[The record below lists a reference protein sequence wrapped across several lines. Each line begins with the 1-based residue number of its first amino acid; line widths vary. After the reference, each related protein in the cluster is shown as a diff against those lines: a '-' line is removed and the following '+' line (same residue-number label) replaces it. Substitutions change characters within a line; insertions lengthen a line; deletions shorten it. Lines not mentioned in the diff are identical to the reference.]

1 MRLRN
6 ASAHITQ
13 ITQILMC
20 QRELII
26 ISGLLDRKSFMVL
39 LWRRNN
45 PVNSVCGFWTQPS
58 LLFTAWIY
66 LNVCSTS
73 GIITSNQ
80 SINQSFFMLQ
90 SRWSVG
96 AVRNPKAW
104 PPGQGGR
111 RRGSTGRRKSCHTFT
126 TSCQC
131 NSWVGRWGQRSA
143 MPVDGYREII
153 NQRHQ

>member
-1 MRLRN
+1 MEYFPSAPIVVVKIVWLRN

-45 PVNSVCGFWTQPS
+45 PVNSVRGFWTQPS
-58 LLFTAWIY
+58 LLFTAWI
-66 LNVCSTS
+66 NPS
-73 GIITSNQ
+73 INQ
-80 SINQSFFMLQ
+80 SINQSLFMLQ

-96 AVRNPKAW
+96 AVQNPKAW
-104 PPGQGGR
+104 RPGQGGR
-111 RRGSTGRRKSCHTFT
+111 RRGSTGRHKSCNTFT

-131 NSWVGRWGQRSA
+131 NSWAGQWGQRSA
-143 MPVDGYREII
+143 RSSTK
-153 NQRHQ
+153 RHH